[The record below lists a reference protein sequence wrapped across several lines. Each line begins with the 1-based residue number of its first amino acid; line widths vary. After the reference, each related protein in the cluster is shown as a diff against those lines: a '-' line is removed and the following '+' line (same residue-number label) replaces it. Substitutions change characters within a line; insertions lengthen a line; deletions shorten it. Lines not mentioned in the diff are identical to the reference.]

1 MTEEDWL
8 VIGTIVAPQG
18 LRGELRV
25 YPNSDFPERFE
36 EPGQRW
42 LQKPGETEP
51 QPIELLSGRF
61 IPGKGIYAVQ
71 LAGVNSREEAEALRD
86 AHLLVPESDRPELG
100 DDEYHVLDLLNL
112 EVVNQL
118 TDEAI
123 GTVVDVIPAG
133 NDLLEVKL
141 YKQPVVSTTEPETPL
156 AHKKRK
162 PKKKKPTT
170 ILIPFVKEIAP
181 VVDLQKGR
189 IEITPPSGLLE
200 VNEE

>member
-42 LQKPGETEP
+42 LQKPGDTEP
-51 QPIELLSGRF
+51 QPIELLGGRF
-61 IPGKGIYAVQ
+61 IHGKGIYAVQ

-86 AHLLVPESDRPELG
+86 AHLLVPESDRPELD

-118 TDEAI
+118 TDEVI

-141 YKQPVVSTTEPETPL
+141 YKQPAALTTEPETP
-156 AHKKRK
+156 ANKKRK
-162 PKKKKPTT
+162 PKKEKPTT
-170 ILIPFVKEIAP
+170 VLIPFVKEIAP

-189 IEITPPSGLLE
+189 IEIAPPAGLLE
-200 VNEE
+200 VNEG